1 VLGNVSSQERGG
13 GGAKSLPN
21 RGSFMDRTGGAAEP
35 PPEAEGNL
43 QEVRRRRATL
53 QEADGRSNKR
63 KEELPEADGRSNKR
77 KEELPEAD
85 GRSNKRKEELP
96 EGRETGNGGDRP
108 LGTHAQD
115 ETPSPSLLHGAPTRQ
130 AGSEEGESELQRN
143 RERGGA
149 PETRQNSP
157 EEEGRSKNPRGGAAK
172 QPGRGGVRCQTT

>member
-130 AGSEEGESELQRN
+130 AG
-143 RERGGA
+143 RERGGRIGA
-149 PETRQNSP
+149 PTKQGARSEELRRRGKTARKRRADRKTHEEVRQNLL
-157 EEEGRSKNPRGGAAK
+157 
-172 QPGRGGVRCQTT
+172 